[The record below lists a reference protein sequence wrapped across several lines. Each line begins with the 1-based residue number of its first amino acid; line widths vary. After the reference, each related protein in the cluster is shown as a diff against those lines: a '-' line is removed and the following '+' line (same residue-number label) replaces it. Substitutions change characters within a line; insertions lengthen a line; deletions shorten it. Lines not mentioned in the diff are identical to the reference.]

1 MTNVT
6 YKDIA
11 DSLFTDYIKIEDT
24 SSVVIDAITNEKL
37 TGTEFNDN
45 SYKYITRIREN
56 LPDIMSLYIK
66 DNKLYYAVKLKDINK
81 LCYQR
86 NIDVSGKYI
95 DIEIDK
101 LLGGNYGKYFIC
113 NRNWNRGNG
122 WTCIFRIRTRSRPT
136 RRKSS

>member
-11 DSLFTDYIKIEDT
+11 DSLFTDYIRIEDT

-37 TGTEFNDN
+37 TAREFNNN

-81 LCYQR
+81 LCYQT
-86 NIDVSGKYI
+86 NIDVSSKYI
-95 DIEIDK
+95 DKEIDK
-101 LLGGNYGKYFIC
+101 L
-113 NRNWNRGNG
+113 
-122 WTCIFRIRTRSRPT
+122 
-136 RRKSS
+136 